1 MDNSKIDEIE
11 SGAASFLTGNDSL
24 AALVDKMLLD
34 VYTAEDEETNL
45 FLEGCDDEQIY
56 QQLEVLHNN
65 KILEEA
71 ENEEFEIFEPSDNED
86 EAEDAEE
93 NGLEAGEELSEN
105 DDRETEENEGDGES
119 EDEEGIE
126 GFEDIEEDRIR
137 RYRIRKT
144 GFEDEDF
151 DEDEAEE
158 KLSKQASKIYGKTEI
173 DDKFFSLREMEE
185 ICDEQEKNEEVDLD
199 EEMLDELY
207 GDGGGDGKD
216 LFGKYDVLVF
226 RVKLRQEVHRW
237 HWYQ

>member
-34 VYTAEDEETNL
+34 IYTDENEESNL

-71 ENEEFEIFEPSDNED
+71 ETEEFEIFEPSDNED
-86 EAEDAEE
+86 EAEGAEDAEE
-93 NGLEAGEELSEN
+93 NGSEDGEEVESEN
-105 DDRETEENEGDGES
+105 DDRETEENEGDFENGES
-119 EDEEGIE
+119 EDQEGIE
-126 GFEDIEEDRIR
+126 GLEDIGED
-137 RYRIRKT
+137 
-144 GFEDEDF
+144 DEDF

-185 ICDEQEKNEEVDLD
+185 ICDEQEKNEEIDLD

-216 LFGKYDVLVF
+216 LFGKFDF
-226 RVKLRQEVHRW
+226 HRDNNKNII
-237 HWYQ
+237 

>member
-34 VYTAEDEETNL
+34 VYTDGDDESNL

-86 EAEDAEE
+86 EAEENEATEE
-93 NGLEAGEELSEN
+93 NASDDGEEVLEN
-105 DDRETEENEGDGES
+105 DDRDTEENEGDDNGES

-126 GFEDIEEDRIR
+126 GLEDIEED
-137 RYRIRKT
+137 
-144 GFEDEDF
+144 DEDF

-185 ICDEQEKNEEVDLD
+185 ICDEQEQNEEVDLD

-207 GDGGGDGKD
+207 GDDGGDGKD
-216 LFGKYDVLVF
+216 LFGKSDF
-226 RVKLRQEVHRW
+226 HQWGFHRIF
-237 HWYQ
+237 Q

>member
-11 SGAASFLTGNDSL
+11 SGAASFLVGNDSL

-34 VYTAEDEETNL
+34 VYTEEDEDANL

-56 QQLEVLHNN
+56 QQLEVLHNS
-65 KILEEA
+65 KILEDA
-71 ENEEFEIFEPSDNED
+71 ENEDFELFEPSDNED
-86 EAEDAEE
+86 GEDETEGEENDAEDDEDV
-93 NGLEAGEELSEN
+93 SEK
-105 DDRETEENEGDGES
+105 DDREVEDGEGEDFEEGES
-119 EDEEGIE
+119 EDEEGID
-126 GFEDIEEDRIR
+126 GLEDIEED
-137 RYRIRKT
+137 
-144 GFEDEDF
+144 DEDF

-216 LFGKYDVLVF
+216 LFGKF
-226 RVKLRQEVHRW
+226 FGKICHRKP
-237 HWYQ
+237 

>member
-24 AALVDKMLLD
+24 ATLVDKMLLD
-34 VYTAEDEETNL
+34 IYTEDEEETNL

-65 KILEEA
+65 KILEDA
-71 ENEEFEIFEPSDNED
+71 ENEELEIFEPSDNE
-86 EAEDAEE
+86 EAEDD
-93 NGLEAGEELSEN
+93 GEEDIDAEDDEEGVTEK
-105 DDRETEENEGDGES
+105 DDREVEEGDDFAEGES

-126 GFEDIEEDRIR
+126 GLEDIE
-137 RYRIRKT
+137 
-144 GFEDEDF
+144 EDF

-185 ICDEQEKNEEVDLD
+185 ICDEQEKNEEIDLD
-199 EEMLDELY
+199 EEILDELY

-216 LFGKYDVLVF
+216 LFGKFPVSFVSNTNAFL
-226 RVKLRQEVHRW
+226 LAE
-237 HWYQ
+237 

>member
-93 NGLEAGEELSEN
+93 NVSEDGEEVTEEN

-207 GDGGGDGKD
+207 GDGGGDRKD
-216 LFGKYDVLVF
+216 LFGKYDVHRYQGVE
-226 RVKLRQEVHRW
+226 VRQEVYRW
-237 HWYQ
+237 H

>member
-93 NGLEAGEELSEN
+93 NGLEAGEEVSEN

-126 GFEDIEEDRIR
+126 GLEDIEED
-137 RYRIRKT
+137 
-144 GFEDEDF
+144 DEDF

-216 LFGKYDVLVF
+216 LFGKYDVHRYQGVE
-226 RVKLRQEVHRW
+226 VRQEVYRW
-237 HWYQ
+237 H

>member
-34 VYTAEDEETNL
+34 VYTDEDDESNL

-86 EAEDAEE
+86 EAEENEDAEE
-93 NGLEAGEELSEN
+93 NASEDGEEVPDN
-105 DDRETEENEGDGES
+105 DDRETEENEDDVNGDS

-126 GFEDIEEDRIR
+126 GLEDIEED
-137 RYRIRKT
+137 
-144 GFEDEDF
+144 DEDF
-151 DEDEAEE
+151 DEDEVEE

-216 LFGKYDVLVF
+216 LFGKCDF
-226 RVKLRQEVHRW
+226 HQWGFHRIF
-237 HWYQ
+237 Q

>member
-93 NGLEAGEELSEN
+93 NGSEDGEEVTEEN
-105 DDRETEENEGDGES
+105 DDRETEENEGDDFADGES

-126 GFEDIEEDRIR
+126 GLEDIEED
-137 RYRIRKT
+137 
-144 GFEDEDF
+144 DEDF

>member
-1 MDNSKIDEIE
+1 MDNSQIDEIE

-34 VYTAEDEETNL
+34 VYTAEDEESSL
-45 FLEGCDDEQIY
+45 FLEGCDDEQIF
-56 QQLEVLHNN
+56 QQIEVLHNN

-71 ENEEFEIFEPSDNED
+71 ENEEFEVFEPSDNED
-86 EAEDAEE
+86 EDGEE
-93 NGLEAGEELSEN
+93 NVSEDGEEVLEN
-105 DDRETEENEGDGES
+105 DDRETEENEGDDFAGGES

-126 GFEDIEEDRIR
+126 GLEDIEEDD
-137 RYRIRKT
+137 
-144 GFEDEDF
+144 GDF

-158 KLSKQASKIYGKTEI
+158 KLSQQASKIYGKTEI

-216 LFGKYDVLVF
+216 LFGKYDFHRYQGVDV
-226 RVKLRQEVHRW
+226 RQEVYRW
-237 HWYQ
+237 H

>member
-34 VYTAEDEETNL
+34 VYTDEDDESNL

-86 EAEDAEE
+86 EAEENEDAEE
-93 NGLEAGEELSEN
+93 NASEDGEEVPDN
-105 DDRETEENEGDGES
+105 DDRETEENEDDVNGDS

-126 GFEDIEEDRIR
+126 GLEDIEED
-137 RYRIRKT
+137 
-144 GFEDEDF
+144 DEDF
-151 DEDEAEE
+151 DEDEVEE

-216 LFGKYDVLVF
+216 LFGKWGKIYFHQMGISPYFSIEICTRNQF
-226 RVKLRQEVHRW
+226 RI
-237 HWYQ
+237 